1 MKRYIRFFR
10 NKEDSMP
17 NNSYQ
22 LIKSN
27 ERPTNN
33 TVFYNENTVFRFIDN
48 WMEMYPNGK
57 VDFVFLP

>member
-1 MKRYIRFFR
+1 
-10 NKEDSMP
+10 MP